1 MDADSHDS
9 EDRLLAALLT
19 LVLGGGL
26 IIALLL
32 SIVLAPFAVLFATG
46 GEGGGGGPCGTLA
59 SASAH
64 RLAPTGYAT
73 PSAVS
78 AVSAV
83 SAASL
88 APRSA
93 RVQLSPAS
101 LSLHSIL
108 CLAAAQL
115 GCRWHRL
122 WLSTSRFAGSRG
134 GLGGVGHGG
143 PPARL
148 PAVTDGCLL

>member
-1 MDADSHDS
+1 MDTETHDS
-9 EDRLLAALLT
+9 EDRLLVALLA
-19 LVLGGGL
+19 LVLGGGV
-26 IIALLL
+26 IAALLL
-32 SIVLAPFAVLFATG
+32 SVVLAPFAMLFATG
-46 GEGGGGGPCGTLA
+46 GVGGGGGPCGSFT
-59 SASAH
+59 SAAAAA
-64 RLAPTGYAT
+64 RPVA
-73 PSAVS
+73 
-78 AVSAV
+78 SAV

>member
-1 MDADSHDS
+1 MDADTHDS

-46 GEGGGGGPCGTLA
+46 GEGGGGGPCGSLA
-59 SASAH
+59 SAPAH
-64 RLAPTGYAT
+64 RLAPTGSAT
-73 PSAVS
+73 PSV
-78 AVSAV
+78 VSAV

-88 APRSA
+88 APRLA

-122 WLSTSRFAGSRG
+122 WLSTSWFAGGRS

>member
-1 MDADSHDS
+1 MNADPHDS

-19 LVLGGGL
+19 LVLGGGM

-46 GEGGGGGPCGTLA
+46 GEGGGGGPCGSLA

-64 RLAPTGYAT
+64 RLAPTGSAT
-73 PSAVS
+73 PSVVS
-78 AVSAV
+78 ADSTV

-115 GCRWHRL
+115 SCRWHRL
-122 WLSTSRFAGSRG
+122 WLPASGLAGGRG
-134 GLGGVGHGG
+134 GL
-143 PPARL
+143 
-148 PAVTDGCLL
+148 